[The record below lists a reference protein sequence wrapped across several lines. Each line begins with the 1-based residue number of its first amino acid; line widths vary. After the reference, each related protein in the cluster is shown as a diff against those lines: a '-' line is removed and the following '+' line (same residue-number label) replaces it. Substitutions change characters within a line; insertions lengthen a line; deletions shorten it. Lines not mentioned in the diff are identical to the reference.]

1 MSEVDHSEPIQT
13 GMTRRQML
21 RAGTVVGA
29 TAVWIAPAATVHAMT
44 ESLAQATSGETT
56 HTTVREAGETT
67 DTSAQKP
74 NDTPSGGEPDVP
86 ETTEKTVTTSPER
99 TETTLD
105 DSPDTAAAET
115 TTETTAGG
123 KATDTSEPT
132 ETVQV
137 AATETTAG
145 TDTTDTVTVLGTE
158 ITAEAPV
165 AVARPTATPPILA
178 QTELPQT
185 GLDIDI
191 LGGIGATLT
200 GLGAAALAAT
210 KEPKSD

>member
-1 MSEVDHSEPIQT
+1 MSEVDHSELIQT

-56 HTTVREAGETT
+56 HPTVREVGETT
-67 DTSAQKP
+67 DTSAQKQV
-74 NDTPSGGEPDVP
+74 DTPTVGEPDVP
-86 ETTEKTVTTSPER
+86 ETTETSVTTTPER

-105 DSPDTAAAET
+105 DSTDTTAAET

-123 KATDTSEPT
+123 KATETSEPT

-145 TDTTDTVTVLGTE
+145 TDTVTVLGTE
-158 ITAEAPV
+158 ITAEAPI

-178 QTELPQT
+178 QAELPQT